1 MKKTRKGKTLSIAET
16 QRLLGAEAPVPIGKL
31 PTDPIGMKAI
41 PAIVRERLISRGGRP
56 SDPAWT
62 IVRKIPMRAE
72 TWKVLDRLSQELQ
85 KADVRVS
92 AGQIAAFALERGLA
106 LDSSTPAQIV
116 DSALKEPRN
125 TSYNPS
131 SDARLKAHRTY
142 RPLEEFWSCA

>member
-1 MKKTRKGKTLSIAET
+1 MKKISKGKGLSISET
-16 QRLLGAEAPVPIGKL
+16 QRLLGAEAPVPTGKL

-72 TWKVLDRLSQELQ
+72 TWAQLDRLSQEFQ
-85 KADVRVS
+85 KEDVRVS

-106 LDSSTPAQIV
+106 LDSSSSNEAAMKSDRISSQ
-116 DSALKEPRN
+116 ALSKE
-125 TSYNPS
+125 
-131 SDARLKAHRTY
+131 AREKGCRMHAELQRDG
-142 RPLEEFWSCA
+142 FWSCA